1 MIFWYLIYV
10 ISLVISNHGLGLSF
24 TFPTFMKQTYIK
36 SASMK
41 LFSTSISMSKDP
53 VTTKVMIVG
62 ATGYIG
68 KYVVREAVRRGYE
81 TYSVVRNTGNINSE
95 YLDGSNIISAD
106 VTNADSILEVTK
118 QIKPSVVIS
127 CLASRSGVKSDSF
140 LIDYQATL
148 NCLQGAQAANTGQFI
163 LLSAFCVR
171 KPLLQFQ
178 KAKLKFEDALINAK
192 NIKYSIVRPT
202 AFFKSV
208 SGQLE
213 LLQQGWPFVM
223 FGDGEICKCNPIAE
237 SDLAAYLIN
246 CISDES
252 KWNKVLNLGGPDNGM
267 SMKDQGEMLF
277 DILKK
282 DPKYIKAPIGIFDF
296 VINTLAFFGQW
307 FEGAEDAAELG
318 RIGKYYAVED
328 MLTTDSNEK
337 FGSITLKQHYE
348 RIAVEGQEYDPY
360 TTMLAKK

>member
-1 MIFWYLIYV
+1 MMAE
-10 ISLVISNHGLGLSF
+10 
-24 TFPTFMKQTYIK
+24 TDK
-36 SASMK
+36 
-41 LFSTSISMSKDP
+41 
-53 VTTKVMIVG
+53 KVMIVG

-68 KYVVREAVRRGYE
+68 KYVVRESVRRGYN
-81 TYSVVRNTGNINSE
+81 TYAVVREGGNINQE
-95 YLDGSNIISAD
+95 YLNGAKIVKAD
-106 VTNADSILEVTK
+106 VTDAAMIKSATLD
-118 QIKPSVVIS
+118 IKPDVMIS
-127 CLASRSGVKSDSF
+127 CLASRSGIKSDSF

-148 NCLQGAQAANTGQFI
+148 NCLQGAQASNAGQFI

-178 KAKLKFEDALINAK
+178 KAKLQFEEKLVQSGL
-192 NIKYSIVRPT
+192 KYSIVRPT

-237 SDLAAYLIN
+237 SDLAAYMIN
-246 CISDES
+246 CISDET
-252 KWNKVLNLGGPDNGM
+252 KWNQILNIGGPDNGM

-277 DILKK
+277 QILKK
-282 DPKYIKAPIGIFDF
+282 EPKYIKAPIGVFDA
-296 VINTLAFFGQW
+296 IIGALSFFGQW
-307 FEGAEDAAELG
+307 FESVEDAAELA

-328 MLTTDSNEK
+328 MLTTESKEK
-337 FGSITLKQHYE
+337 YGKITLAQHYE

-360 TTMLAKK
+360 TTMLAKKK